1 MEENMIEIPTPCK
14 EEVIKYLKLWDS
26 MENYVLQEK
35 SLDKQGDRL
44 FVQWKVQKIRPPVRP
59 LVRPDSAF

>member
-35 SLDKQGDRL
+35 SLDKQGDGL
-44 FVQWKVQKIRPPVRP
+44 FVHFNEQKVRP
-59 LVRPDSAF
+59 LVRSLGSPASSF

>member
-1 MEENMIEIPTPCK
+1 MIEIPTPCK

-35 SLDKQGDRL
+35 SLDKL
-44 FVQWKVQKIRPPVRP
+44 FFHTYG
-59 LVRPDSAF
+59 LSTLF

>member
-1 MEENMIEIPTPCK
+1 MFFMEENMIEIPTPCK

-35 SLDKQGDRL
+35 SLDKQGDGL
-44 FVQWKVQKIRPPVRP
+44 FVH
-59 LVRPDSAF
+59 